1 MEEIQESTNNREQ
14 TMGVSNVYNSNKI
27 DLVKLALT
35 NKSKSTAA
43 SRKPD
48 YMQMTGSIF
57 NAPNAKSTT
66 STNSL
71 SDLNTLR
78 SLNDINNKNN
88 ETESTNGKSSSG
100 SNLDNIANI
109 DNAADGKAAARSAE
123 ASSDEIAAQTKSSQ
137 ADEKTVTKF
146 DSDAQKLDKQMEK
159 DDKKFQQTLKKQEN
173 EIKDN
178 NTKLEKLAKETEE
191 TQTEIDA
198 AQNELDSLLATSAF
212 TINNA
217 QNSSGTSNSNPN
229 EGRIQ
234 ELQTL
239 IGSKIELT
247 QANGKQIYSI
257 QRSSSRTIT
266 RMNKTNSTFVKTQTK
281 NQKTLNTNQTKAQ
294 KAIEVATKFEQAAAL
309 VSQVGQTVNLA
320 GKGLVALGASM
331 SSNPFTAA
339 VGAAL
344 IATGNVMQKVGTVTE
359 MVGNYG
365 QAAANIT
372 KTAAYAAEGNLS
384 GALQSAAGAI
394 QTGAAAV
401 KSTKDLG
408 KTFDSINEQANQATQ
423 KLAANSAAREKVK
436 DMTTEELGGMSKK
449 EARKAISQ
457 DLQNQMADGS
467 IATSKKGALGQMKEL
482 KNNALEGDSQTLKM
496 NSQTG
501 KIEQN
506 ITKSKATIALEKAKS
521 DFASAVAK
529 ENGTLTDGVITGL
542 DSKGRKAVKAKMAS
556 RFSNTATDT
565 VKSSKKFDAS
575 KLVQGLQS
583 TAALFNQQG
592 TQQTASTNKGPAP
605 QWDLSR
611 NSRYQKI
618 RNSRL
623 SNA

>member
-1 MEEIQESTNNREQ
+1 
-14 TMGVSNVYNSNKI
+14 MGVSNVYNSNKI

-35 NKSKSTAA
+35 NKSKSSAA
-43 SRKPD
+43 AKKPE
-48 YMQMTGSIF
+48 YLQMTGSIF
-57 NAPNAKSTT
+57 NAPNAKSTSGT
-66 STNSL
+66 SSL

-88 ETESTNGKSSSG
+88 ETEGTNGKSSSG
-100 SNLDNIANI
+100 SSLDNIANI

-123 ASSDEIAAQTKSSQ
+123 ASSDEKSSQ
-137 ADEKTVTKF
+137 ADTKTVTKF
-146 DSDAQKLDKQMEK
+146 DFDSQKLDKQLQK

-178 NTKLEKLAKETEE
+178 NIKLEKLAKETAE

-217 QNSSGTSNSNPN
+217 QNSGGASNSNPN
-229 EGRIQ
+229 SGRIQ

-239 IGSKIELT
+239 IGSKVELT
-247 QANGKQIYSI
+247 QANGKQIYSL
-257 QRSSSRTIT
+257 QRSSSRTMT

-281 NQKTLNTNQTKAQ
+281 NQKALNADQTKTE

-309 VSQVGQTVNLA
+309 VSQLGQTVNLA

-331 SSNPFTAA
+331 SWAA
-339 VGAAL
+339 GAGAAL
-344 IATGNVMQKVGTVTE
+344 IAAGNVMQKVGTVTE

-372 KTAAYAAEGNLS
+372 KAAAYAADGNLT

-401 KSTKDLG
+401 KTTKGLG

-423 KLAANSAAREKVK
+423 KLAANSAARETVK
-436 DMTTEELGGMSKK
+436 DMTTEQLGGMSKK
-449 EARKAISQ
+449 EARKAIGQ

-467 IATSKKGALGQMKEL
+467 ISTSKKGALGQMKEL

-506 ITKSKATIALEKAKS
+506 ITKSKATIALDNAKS
-521 DFASAVAK
+521 DFASAVAE
-529 ENGTLTDGVITGL
+529 ENGTLKDGVVTGL
-542 DSKGRKAVKAKMAS
+542 DRKGRKSVKNKMAS
-556 RFSNTATDT
+556 RFSNTATNT

-575 KLVQGLQS
+575 KLVEGLQS

-592 TQQTASTNKGPAP
+592 TQQTASTSKGPAP
-605 QWDLSR
+605 QWNLNND
-611 NSRYQKI
+611 SRYQKI

>member
-1 MEEIQESTNNREQ
+1 
-14 TMGVSNVYNSNKI
+14 MGVSNVYNSNKI

-35 NKSKSTAA
+35 NKSKSSAA
-43 SRKPD
+43 AKKPE
-48 YMQMTGSIF
+48 YLQMTGSIF
-57 NAPNAKSTT
+57 NAPNAKSTSGT
-66 STNSL
+66 SSL

-88 ETESTNGKSSSG
+88 ETEGTNGKSSSG
-100 SNLDNIANI
+100 SNLENIANI

-123 ASSDEIAAQTKSSQ
+123 ASSDEISSQTKSSQ
-137 ADEKTVTKF
+137 ADTKTVTKF
-146 DSDAQKLDKQMEK
+146 DSDSQKLDKQMQK

-178 NTKLEKLAKETEE
+178 NIKLEKLAKETEE

-217 QNSSGTSNSNPN
+217 QNSGGASNSNPN
-229 EGRIQ
+229 SGRIQ

-239 IGSKIELT
+239 IGSKVELT
-247 QANGKQIYSI
+247 QANGKQIYSL
-257 QRSSSRTIT
+257 QRSSSRTMT

-281 NQKTLNTNQTKAQ
+281 NQKALNADQTKTE

-309 VSQVGQTVNLA
+309 VSQLGQTVNLA

-331 SSNPFTAA
+331 TWAA
-339 VGAAL
+339 GAGAAL
-344 IATGNVMQKVGTVTE
+344 IAAGNVMQKVGTVTE

-372 KTAAYAAEGNLS
+372 KAAAYAADGNLT

-401 KSTKDLG
+401 KTTKGLG

-423 KLAANSAAREKVK
+423 KLAANSAARETVK
-436 DMTTEELGGMSKK
+436 DMTTEQLGGMSKK
-449 EARKAISQ
+449 EARKAIGQ

-467 IATSKKGALGQMKEL
+467 ISTSKKGALGQMKEL
-482 KNNALEGDSQTLKM
+482 KNNALEGDSQTLKL
-496 NSQTG
+496 NNQSG

-506 ITKSKATIALEKAKS
+506 ITKSKATIALDNAKS
-521 DFASAVAK
+521 DFASAVAE
-529 ENGTLTDGVITGL
+529 ENGTLKDGVVTGL
-542 DSKGRKAVKAKMAS
+542 DRKGRKSVKNKMAS
-556 RFSNTATDT
+556 RFSNTATNT

-575 KLVQGLQS
+575 KLVEGLQS
-583 TAALFNQQG
+583 TAALFNQAG
-592 TQQTASTNKGPAP
+592 TQQTASANKGPAP
-605 QWDLSR
+605 QWNLNND
-611 NSRYQKI
+611 SRYQKI

>member
-331 SSNPFTAA
+331 SWAA
-339 VGAAL
+339 GAGAAL
-344 IATGNVMQKVGTVTE
+344 IAAGNVMQKVGTVTE

-372 KTAAYAAEGNLS
+372 KAAAYAADGNLS

-401 KSTKDLG
+401 KTTKGLG

-436 DMTTEELGGMSKK
+436 DMTTEQLGGMSKK

-457 DLQNQMADGS
+457 DLQNQMAEGS

-529 ENGTLTDGVITGL
+529 ENATLTDGVITGL

-592 TQQTASTNKGPAP
+592 TQQSASTNKGPAP

-611 NSRYQKI
+611 DSRYQKI

>member
-331 SSNPFTAA
+331 SWAA
-339 VGAAL
+339 GAGAAL
-344 IATGNVMQKVGTVTE
+344 IAAGNVMQKVGTVTE

-372 KTAAYAAEGNLS
+372 KAAAYAADGNLS

-401 KSTKDLG
+401 KTTKGLG

-423 KLAANSAAREKVK
+423 KLAANSAARETVK
-436 DMTTEELGGMSKK
+436 DMTTEQLGGMSKK

-457 DLQNQMADGS
+457 DLQNQMAEGS

-529 ENGTLTDGVITGL
+529 ENATLTDGVITGL

-611 NSRYQKI
+611 DSRYQKI

>member
-331 SSNPFTAA
+331 SWAA
-339 VGAAL
+339 GAGAAL
-344 IATGNVMQKVGTVTE
+344 IAAGNVMQKVGTVTE

-372 KTAAYAAEGNLS
+372 KAAAYAADGNLS

-401 KSTKDLG
+401 KTTKGLG

-436 DMTTEELGGMSKK
+436 DMTTEQLGGMSKK

-457 DLQNQMADGS
+457 DLQNQMAEGS
-467 IATSKKGALGQMKEL
+467 ISTSKKGALGQMKEL

-611 NSRYQKI
+611 DSRYQKI

>member
-331 SSNPFTAA
+331 SWAA
-339 VGAAL
+339 GAGAAL
-344 IATGNVMQKVGTVTE
+344 IAAGNVMQKVGTVTE

-372 KTAAYAAEGNLS
+372 KAAAYAADGNLS

-401 KSTKDLG
+401 KTTKGLG

-423 KLAANSAAREKVK
+423 KLAANSAARETVK
-436 DMTTEELGGMSKK
+436 DMTTEQLGGMSKK

-457 DLQNQMADGS
+457 DLQNQMAEGS

-521 DFASAVAK
+521 DFASAVA

>member
-109 DNAADGKAAARSAE
+109 DNAADGKASALRAA

-331 SSNPFTAA
+331 SWAA
-339 VGAAL
+339 GAGAAL
-344 IATGNVMQKVGTVTE
+344 IAAGNVMQKVGTVTE

-372 KTAAYAAEGNLS
+372 KAAAYAADGNLS

-401 KSTKDLG
+401 KTTKGLG

-436 DMTTEELGGMSKK
+436 DMTTEQLGGMSKK

-457 DLQNQMADGS
+457 DLQNQMAEGS

-529 ENGTLTDGVITGL
+529 ENATLTDGVITGL

-592 TQQTASTNKGPAP
+592 TQQSASTNKGPAP

-611 NSRYQKI
+611 DSRYQKI

>member
-1 MEEIQESTNNREQ
+1 
-14 TMGVSNVYNSNKI
+14 MGVSNVYNSNKI

-35 NKSKSTAA
+35 NKSKSSAA
-43 SRKPD
+43 AKKPE
-48 YMQMTGSIF
+48 YLQMTGSIF
-57 NAPNAKSTT
+57 NAPNAKSTSGT
-66 STNSL
+66 SSL

-88 ETESTNGKSSSG
+88 ETEGTNGKSSSG

-123 ASSDEIAAQTKSSQ
+123 ASSDEISSQTKSSQ
-137 ADEKTVTKF
+137 ADTKTVTKF
-146 DSDAQKLDKQMEK
+146 DSDSQKLDKQMQK

-178 NTKLEKLAKETEE
+178 NIKLEKLAKETEE

-217 QNSSGTSNSNPN
+217 QNSGGASNSNPN
-229 EGRIQ
+229 SGRIQ

-239 IGSKIELT
+239 IGSKVELT
-247 QANGKQIYSI
+247 QANGKQIYSL
-257 QRSSSRTIT
+257 QRSSSRTMT

-281 NQKTLNTNQTKAQ
+281 NQKALNADQTKTE

-309 VSQVGQTVNLA
+309 VSQLGQTVNLA

-331 SSNPFTAA
+331 TWAA
-339 VGAAL
+339 GAGAAL
-344 IATGNVMQKVGTVTE
+344 IAAGNVMQKVGTVTE

-372 KTAAYAAEGNLS
+372 KAAAYAADGNLT

-401 KSTKDLG
+401 KTPKGLG

-423 KLAANSAAREKVK
+423 KLAANSAARETVK
-436 DMTTEELGGMSKK
+436 DMTTEQLGGMSKK
-449 EARKAISQ
+449 EARKAIGQ

-467 IATSKKGALGQMKEL
+467 ISTGKKGALGQMKEL
-482 KNNALEGDSQTLKM
+482 KNNALEGDSQTLKL
-496 NSQTG
+496 NNQSG

-506 ITKSKATIALEKAKS
+506 ITKSKATIALDNAKS
-521 DFASAVAK
+521 DFASAVAE
-529 ENGTLTDGVITGL
+529 ENGTLKDGVVTGL
-542 DSKGRKAVKAKMAS
+542 DRKGRKSVKNKMAS
-556 RFSNTATDT
+556 RFSNTATNT

-575 KLVQGLQS
+575 KLVEGLQS

-592 TQQTASTNKGPAP
+592 TQQTASANKGPAP
-605 QWDLSR
+605 QWNLNND
-611 NSRYQKI
+611 SRYQKI

>member
-331 SSNPFTAA
+331 SWAA
-339 VGAAL
+339 GAGAAL
-344 IATGNVMQKVGTVTE
+344 IAAGNVMQKVGTVTE

-372 KTAAYAAEGNLS
+372 KAAAYAADGNLS

-401 KSTKDLG
+401 KTTKGLG

-423 KLAANSAAREKVK
+423 KLAANSAARETVK
-436 DMTTEELGGMSKK
+436 DMTTEQLGGMSKK

-457 DLQNQMADGS
+457 DLQNQMAEGS
-467 IATSKKGALGQMKEL
+467 ISTSKKGALGQMKEL

-529 ENGTLTDGVITGL
+529 ENATLTDGVITGL

-611 NSRYQKI
+611 DSRYQKI

>member
-178 NTKLEKLAKETEE
+178 NTKLEKLAKEPEE

-331 SSNPFTAA
+331 SWAA
-339 VGAAL
+339 GAGAAL
-344 IATGNVMQKVGTVTE
+344 IAAGNVMQKVGTVTE

-372 KTAAYAAEGNLS
+372 KAAAYAADGNLS

-401 KSTKDLG
+401 KTTKGLG

-423 KLAANSAAREKVK
+423 KLAANSAARETVK
-436 DMTTEELGGMSKK
+436 DMTTEQLGGMSKK

-457 DLQNQMADGS
+457 DLQNQMAEGS
-467 IATSKKGALGQMKEL
+467 ISTSKKGALGQMKEL

-529 ENGTLTDGVITGL
+529 ENATLTDGVITGL

-611 NSRYQKI
+611 DSRYQKI

>member
-1 MEEIQESTNNREQ
+1 MEEIQESTTNREQ

-109 DNAADGKAAARSAE
+109 DNAADGKASALRAA

-320 GKGLVALGASM
+320 GKGLVALGYSM
-331 SSNPFTAA
+331 SWAA
-339 VGAAL
+339 GAGAAL
-344 IATGNVMQKVGTVTE
+344 IAAGNVMQKVGTVTE

-372 KTAAYAAEGNLS
+372 KAAAYAADGNLA

-457 DLQNQMADGS
+457 DLQNQMAEGS
-467 IATSKKGALGQMKEL
+467 ISTSKKGALGQMKEL

-611 NSRYQKI
+611 DSRYQKI

>member
-331 SSNPFTAA
+331 SWAA
-339 VGAAL
+339 GAGAAL
-344 IATGNVMQKVGTVTE
+344 IAAGNVMQKVGTVTE

-372 KTAAYAAEGNLS
+372 KAAAYAADGNLS

-401 KSTKDLG
+401 KTTKGLG

-423 KLAANSAAREKVK
+423 KLAANSAARETVK
-436 DMTTEELGGMSKK
+436 DMTTEQLGGMSKK

-457 DLQNQMADGS
+457 DLQNQMAEGS

-529 ENGTLTDGVITGL
+529 ENATLTDGVITGL

-605 QWDLSR
+605 QWDVSR
-611 NSRYQKI
+611 DSRYQKI

>member
-1 MEEIQESTNNREQ
+1 MEEIQESTTNREQ

-457 DLQNQMADGS
+457 DLQNQMAEGS
-467 IATSKKGALGQMKEL
+467 ISTSKKGALGQMKEL

-529 ENGTLTDGVITGL
+529 ENATLTDGVITGL

-611 NSRYQKI
+611 DSRYQKI

>member
-1 MEEIQESTNNREQ
+1 MEEIQESTTNREQ

-331 SSNPFTAA
+331 SWAA
-339 VGAAL
+339 GAGAAL
-344 IATGNVMQKVGTVTE
+344 IAAGNVMQKVGTVTE

-372 KTAAYAAEGNLS
+372 KAAAYAADGNLS

-401 KSTKDLG
+401 KTTKGLG

-423 KLAANSAAREKVK
+423 KLAANSAARETVK
-436 DMTTEELGGMSKK
+436 DMTTEQLGGMSKK

-457 DLQNQMADGS
+457 DLQNQMAEGS
-467 IATSKKGALGQMKEL
+467 ISTSKKGALGQMKEL

-529 ENGTLTDGVITGL
+529 ENATLTDGVITGL
-542 DSKGRKAVKAKMAS
+542 DSKGRKAVKEKMAS

>member
-331 SSNPFTAA
+331 SWAA
-339 VGAAL
+339 GAGAAL
-344 IATGNVMQKVGTVTE
+344 IAAGNVMQKVGTVTE

-372 KTAAYAAEGNLS
+372 KAAAYAADGNLS

-401 KSTKDLG
+401 KTTKGLG

-423 KLAANSAAREKVK
+423 KLAANSAARETVK
-436 DMTTEELGGMSKK
+436 DMTTEQLGGMSKK

-457 DLQNQMADGS
+457 DLQNQMAEGS

-506 ITKSKATIALEKAKS
+506 ITKSKATKALEKAKS

-529 ENGTLTDGVITGL
+529 ENATLTDGVITGL

-611 NSRYQKI
+611 DSRYQKI